1 MSQNPVSVERLH
13 VYALY
18 EQDPEACKAPKFIC
32 FIKYDLHRL
41 ISWNFT
47 LASSIHCYMVN
58 NTKICGNHVL
68 Y

>member
-18 EQDPEACKAPKFIC
+18 EQDPEVCSAPKFIC

-41 ISWNFT
+41 IS
-47 LASSIHCYMVN
+47 
-58 NTKICGNHVL
+58 
-68 Y
+68 